1 MGDGVGIR
9 DQQKQATRQ
18 KVLDA
23 AKALFDDVGYDETTI
38 RAIAQ
43 RAGVSVGSVFTT
55 FSSKAD
61 ILGQIMRERMIGL
74 RAELERVIPH
84 LRGSTCDQVSS
95 LLAIQYSFQMRH
107 PKLFLAYLGAS
118 FAPEHSAEFTPFGQN
133 LPLSAPAL
141 DVLKAAQS
149 RGDIRADVD
158 LLTVMD
164 LITGIYGVNYLRV
177 SRGADAEALSK
188 AADAQLAILFDGLK
202 PGRPA

>member
-1 MGDGVGIR
+1 MGIR
-9 DQQKQATRQ
+9 EQQKQATRQ

-23 AKALFDDVGYDETTI
+23 AKALFDDTGYDETTI

-55 FSSKAD
+55 FASKAD
-61 ILGQIMRERMIGL
+61 ILGHIMRDRMIGL

-118 FAPEHSAEFTPFGQN
+118 FAPEHSEAFTPFGQN

-141 DVLKAAQS
+141 DVLKAAQA
-149 RGDIRADVD
+149 RGDIRPDVD
-158 LLTVMD
+158 LGTVMD
-164 LITGIYGVNYLRV
+164 VVTGIYGVNYLRV
-177 SRGADAEALSK
+177 ARGADAEALSK

-202 PGRPA
+202 PIGAS